1 VARVLI
7 LSSVV
12 AMGHVG
18 MSAGQPVCQRLGV
31 EVTGVPTIVLSNH
44 PAWPKVAGTAIAPE
58 RITDMVGALEAN
70 GWLAGHAGVL
80 VGYMPGVGHVEAAV
94 EMVERMR
101 AAAPGVRVVV
111 DPILGDAPK
120 GLYVKEDVAEAV
132 RDRLVPLADVVTPNL
147 FELGWLTGGDCAD
160 LAAAREA
167 AGALDVP
174 VVHVTSPP
182 LGDSETETGVLSV
195 TADGAELYRTAKAPD
210 VPHGIGDVF
219 AALIAAGLPVGQA
232 LGHVAALAEAS
243 RGCDHLAIVEGAARW
258 TGAAP
263 ITSERI

>member
-1 VARVLI
+1 MLI

-18 MSAGQPVCQRLGV
+18 LSAGQPVCQRLGF

-44 PAWPKVAGTAIAPE
+44 PAWPKVAGTAIAPD
-58 RITDMVGALEAN
+58 RITEMVGALEAN

-147 FELGWLTGGDCAD
+147 FELGWLTGRDCAD

-167 AGALDVP
+167 AAALGAP

-182 LGDSETETGVLSV
+182 LGETETGVLSV
-195 TADGAELYRTAKAPD
+195 TESGAELYRTAKVRH

-263 ITSERI
+263 ITSERV

>member
-1 VARVLI
+1 MLI

-18 MSAGQPVCQRLGV
+18 LSAGQPVCQRLGV

-58 RITDMVGALEAN
+58 RITEMVGALEAN

-80 VGYMPGVGHVEAAV
+80 VGYMPGAGHVEAAV
-94 EMVERMR
+94 GMVERMR

-111 DPILGDAPK
+111 DPILGDHPK
-120 GLYVKEDVAEAV
+120 GLYVKEEVAEAV

-147 FELGWLTGGDCAD
+147 FELGWLTGRDCAD
-160 LAAAREA
+160 LAGAREA
-167 AGALDVP
+167 AAALGAP

-182 LGDSETETGVLSV
+182 LGDTETGVLSV
-195 TADGAELYRTAKAPD
+195 TADRAELYRTAKVRD

-243 RGCDHLAIVEGAARW
+243 RGCDHLAIVAGAPRW
-258 TGAAP
+258 TAAAP
-263 ITSERI
+263 IASERV

>member
-1 VARVLI
+1 MLI

-18 MSAGQPVCQRLGV
+18 LSAGQPVCQRLGYD
-31 EVTGVPTIVLSNH
+31 VTGVPTIVLSNH

-58 RITDMVGALEAN
+58 RIGEMIGALEAN
-70 GWLAGHAGVL
+70 SWLAGHAGVL

-94 EMVERMR
+94 EMVEQMR

-111 DPILGDAPK
+111 DPILGDHPK
-120 GLYVKEDVAEAV
+120 GLYVKQEVAEAV

-147 FELGWLTGGDCAD
+147 FELGWLTGRDCAD
-160 LAAAREA
+160 LAGARET
-167 AGALDVP
+167 AGALGVP
-174 VVHVTSPP
+174 LVHVTSPP
-182 LGDSETETGVLSV
+182 LGEAETGVLSV
-195 TADGAELYRTAKAPD
+195 SETGAELYRTTKAPG

-232 LGHVAALAEAS
+232 LGHVAALAEVS
-243 RGCDHLAIVEGAARW
+243 RGCDHLAIVAGAARW

-263 ITSERI
+263 ITSERV